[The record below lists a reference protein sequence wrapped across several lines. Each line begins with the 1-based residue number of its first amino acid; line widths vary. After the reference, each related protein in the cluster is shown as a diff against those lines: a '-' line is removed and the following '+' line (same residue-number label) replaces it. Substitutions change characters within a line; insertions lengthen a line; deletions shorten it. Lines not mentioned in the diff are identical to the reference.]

1 MTKSLGFDW
10 STSSVPVVPGFVTKR
25 DMQRMRGEIP
35 LDPDQLESV
44 FDTLDVDGNGYLT
57 LEEFTEGFNEFLGL
71 EQELLAKQRQ
81 QESPELI
88 EEQVNYDDQH
98 EIGNV
103 ITFVSPISERSK
115 AECFHNF
122 SRTKNECQW
131 CD

>member
-71 EQELLAKQRQ
+71 EQELLAKQRE

-98 EIGNV
+98 EIGND
-103 ITFVSPISERSK
+103 IMLTRPK
-115 AECFHNF
+115 M
-122 SRTKNECQW
+122 
-131 CD
+131 